1 VGTEA
6 ATKARPDLD
15 AGLARLGYAAFR
27 PGQREAIET
36 LLTRGRLLLVAPTGG
51 GKSLIYQLPA
61 SLLPGTS
68 LVISPLVALMN
79 DQVRSLE
86 ARSVPATFLAAT
98 LDAAEMRL
106 RMARL
111 AAGAYKLVY
120 VAPER
125 LAFPGF
131 RGLLHEIHPPLL
143 AIDEAHCISE
153 WGHDFRPEYLQIG
166 ELIEELTP
174 SLVVACTATATPVVR
189 DEILARLGLGPDTPQ
204 LVRGFARPNL
214 ALRAVEVGAER
225 ERHAQ
230 VDALLQEAL
239 GAPGAGRGAAIVY
252 AMTRRSADDEGE
264 RLRAA
269 GWLAGAYHAGMD
281 GPSRQRVQ
289 SAFIE
294 RRLEVVVAT
303 NAFGMGIDR
312 PDVRA
317 VVHLGPP
324 GSIEAYYQ
332 EVGRAGRDGADAW
345 GLLLVS
351 PADMPL
357 RRRLLER
364 GGDGGPTPPSV
375 VEHKW
380 GMFLELLRWAEGGS
394 CRHDSILRYFDDEAE
409 TLQGCGRCDVCRS
422 LVEEP
427 GADQEQATLVVRK
440 ALSAVARVHRRFGIG
455 AAVKLLRGTS
465 DPRLE
470 RAGLH
475 QTPTFGALRERSE
488 DWLLRLL
495 RRCVTAGFVDFTPG
509 ERPVALLTEAGRAV
523 MKAERPA
530 RLVLPPLAA
539 VKPAPGARPR
549 REVPQPDAD
558 ALGAQD
564 AVLFEA
570 LRHQRLLI
578 ARAQSLPPFV
588 VAADRTLREIARA
601 RPRTLAELK
610 LVHGIGEAKAGRY
623 GQGFLD
629 VVARAGPGPA

>member
-1 VGTEA
+1 
-6 ATKARPDLD
+6 
-15 AGLARLGYAAFR
+15 
-27 PGQREAIET
+27 
-36 LLTRGRLLLVAPTGG
+36 
-51 GKSLIYQLPA
+51 
-61 SLLPGTS
+61 
-68 LVISPLVALMN
+68 M
-79 DQVRSLE
+79 
-86 ARSVPATFLAAT
+86 
-98 LDAAEMRL
+98 
-106 RMARL
+106 
-111 AAGAYKLVY
+111 
-120 VAPER
+120 
-125 LAFPGF
+125 
-131 RGLLHEIHPPLL
+131 
-143 AIDEAHCISE
+143 
-153 WGHDFRPEYLQIG
+153 QIG
-166 ELIEELTP
+166 ELIDELAP
-174 SLVVACTATATPVVR
+174 ALVLACTATATPVVR

-214 ALRAVEVGAER
+214 ALRVIDVGSER
-225 ERHAQ
+225 ARPAQ
-230 VDALLQEAL
+230 VDALLGEAL

-252 AMTRRSADDEGE
+252 AMTRRSADEEGE

-269 GWLAGAYHAGMD
+269 GWLAGVYHAGLD

-289 SAFIE
+289 SAFSE

-345 GLLLVS
+345 GLLFVS
-351 PADMPL
+351 PADLPL

-364 GGDGGPTPPSV
+364 GGDGGSTSAAV

-380 GMFLELLRWAEGGS
+380 AMFLELLRWAEGGS

-422 LVEEP
+422 LVDEP
-427 GADQEQATLVVRK
+427 DAGQQEATLVVRK

-475 QTPTFGALRERSE
+475 RTPTFGALRERSE
-488 DWLLRLL
+488 DWVLKLL

-530 RLVLPPLAA
+530 RVVLPPRA
-539 VKPAPGARPR
+539 VEPAPGPRPAR
-549 REVPQPDAD
+549 EAGQLDAG
-558 ALGAQD
+558 ALAGQD
-564 AVLFEA
+564 AALFEA
-570 LRHQRLLI
+570 LRHHRLLV
-578 ARAQSLPPFV
+578 ARSQGVPPFV

-601 RPRTLAELK
+601 RPCSLAELK
-610 LVHGIGEAKAGRY
+610 LVYGIGDAKAGRY
-623 GQGFLD
+623 GQGLLE
-629 VVARAGPGPA
+629 VVARAGTAPP